1 MKKRLSGILFYFLLI
16 SFVAAAAGCGGTG
29 TESPASA
36 VFEPDPA
43 AWVDP
48 MIGTGAHG
56 HTFPGAAVPFGMIQ
70 VSPTNGDAGWDW
82 CSGYHYSSD
91 RIIGFS
97 HTHLSGTGIGDLNDI
112 LVLPAVEPLV
122 HVTSNEE
129 VVNTGSHFSHSE
141 ETAEAGY
148 YRVRLADYDVTA
160 EMTATTRAGM
170 HQYTFPAGK
179 EQLVIINLDTA
190 VNWDATIDS
199 RITSRSDS
207 LLTGYRYSEG
217 WAPNQKIFFA
227 MEFSRPW
234 NNLSASE
241 RKIEKSNGRG
251 LISTLKFTPADEP
264 LLAKIA
270 ISSVDEDGAVN
281 NLRQEIPGWDFDS
294 VRNSARDRWNEELG
308 RIQVASPA
316 EDLKT
321 VFYTA
326 LYHSF
331 LAPIEFSDSDGRY
344 RTEDDKIVKADGYNN
359 YSLFSLWDTF
369 RSAHPLYTIVQP
381 DRVTDM
387 VKSML
392 ATYREQGLPPKWQL
406 WRNENYCM
414 IGYHSVPVMA
424 DAIMKGLLDEADWEE
439 AYEAM
444 TAAAGQDRDGISYAA
459 DLKTI
464 PADKVNQSVSKA
476 LEYAYDDWCIAQ
488 VARVLGKED
497 DYSYYMERSELYR
510 NYYDA
515 EAGFMRGVNSDGSF
529 TVPFN
534 PNHSDHS
541 KSDYVE
547 GNAWQWTWFVPHSPA
562 GLMELMGGREKFVEK
577 LDQLFITESELEG
590 ENVSSDISG
599 LIGQYAHGNEPVHH
613 VAYFYNYAGMKH
625 KTAEK
630 VHKILTTLYLTGPEG
645 LSGNEDCGQMSAW
658 YVLSAMGFHPVNPA
672 DGEYAIGRPMF
683 DQVSIPVQ
691 NGRAVFRII
700 ARNNSPENKYIRK
713 MTLNGQELS
722 RPFLK
727 HADIVGGGLLELEM
741 GADEGI

>member
-1 MKKRLSGILFYFLLI
+1 MKNNLFRILFSILLI
-16 SFVAAAAGCGGTG
+16 SIAAAASGCGAA
-29 TESPASA
+29 EKNDSA
-36 VFEPDPA
+36 PVVFEPDPA

-122 HVTSNEE
+122 KVTSNEE
-129 VVNTGSHFSHSE
+129 VINTGSHFSHAE
-141 ETAEAGY
+141 EKAEAGY

-160 EMTATTRAGM
+160 EMTAATRSGM
-170 HQYTFPAGK
+170 HRFTFPAGK

-190 VNWDATIDS
+190 VNWDATVDT

-207 LLTGYRYSEG
+207 LLTGYRYSTG

-234 NNLSASE
+234 NKLSAAE
-241 RKIEKSNGRG
+241 RKIKKSNGRG
-251 LISTLKFTPADEP
+251 LISTLRFTASDEP
-264 LLAKIA
+264 LLVKIA
-270 ISSVDEDGAVN
+270 ISSVNEDGAVN

-294 VRNSARDRWNEELG
+294 VRNMARDRWNKELG
-308 RIQVASPA
+308 RIQVTSLDK
-316 EDLKT
+316 DLKT

-344 RTEDDKIVKADGYNN
+344 RTEDNKIVKAEGFNN

-381 DRVTDM
+381 ERVTDM

-439 AYEAM
+439 AYQAM
-444 TAAAGQDRDGISYAA
+444 TAAASQKRDGINYAA
-459 DLKTI
+459 ELKTI

-488 VARVLGKED
+488 VAMVLGKED
-497 DYSYYMERSELYR
+497 DYKHYMERSELYR
-510 NYYDA
+510 NYYDK
-515 EAGFMRGVNSDGSF
+515 ETGFMRGVNSDGSF

-534 PNHSDHS
+534 PNHSDHT

-547 GNAWQWTWFVPHSPA
+547 GNAWQWTWFVPHAPE
-562 GLMELMGGREKFVEK
+562 GLMNLMGGKEKFTAR
-577 LDQLFITESELEG
+577 LDQLFTAESDLEG

-613 VAYFYNYAGMKH
+613 AAYFYNYAGQQD

-630 VHKILTTLYLTGPEG
+630 VDEILNNLYLTGPEG

-683 DQVSIPVQ
+683 DQVAIPVQ
-691 NGRAVFRII
+691 DGKAIFRII
-700 ARNNSPENKYIRK
+700 VSNNSPENKYIRK
-713 MTLNGQELS
+713 MTLNGVELD
-722 RPFLK
+722 RPFIK
-727 HADIVGGGLLELEM
+727 HSDIVGGGLLELDM
-741 GADEGI
+741 DSTP

>member
-1 MKKRLSGILFYFLLI
+1 MKKNLSETLFPILIIIL
-16 SFVAAAAGCGGTG
+16 AALAAGCGGPG
-29 TESPASA
+29 ADSSASL

-70 VSPTNGDAGWDW
+70 LSPTNGDEGWDW
-82 CSGYHYSSD
+82 CSGYHYSSEY
-91 RIIGFS
+91 IIGFS

-112 LVLPAVEPLV
+112 LLLPAVEPLV
-122 HVTSNEE
+122 EVTSNEG
-129 VVNTGSHFSHSE
+129 VINTGSLFSHSE
-141 ETAEAGY
+141 ETAEPGY

-160 EMTATTRAGM
+160 EMTAAARAGM
-170 HQYTFPAGK
+170 HRYTFPSGK

-190 VNWDATIDS
+190 LNWDETTDS

-207 LLTGYRYSEG
+207 LLTGYRYSKG
-217 WAPNQKIFFA
+217 WAPNQKVYFA
-227 MEFSRPW
+227 LEFSRPW
-234 NNLSASE
+234 FSLETAENRIGESG
-241 RKIEKSNGRG
+241 GRG
-251 LISTLKFTPADEP
+251 LISTIKFSPVDEP
-264 LLAKIA
+264 LLARIA

-281 NLRQEIPGWDFDS
+281 NLRKEIPEWNFDA
-294 VRNSARDRWNEELG
+294 VRTAATANWNQELG
-308 RIQVASPA
+308 RIQVSTPD
-316 EDLKT
+316 ENLKT

-331 LAPIEFSDSDGRY
+331 LAPVEFSDSDGRY
-344 RTEDDKIVKADGYNN
+344 RTEGDEIVKAEGFNN

-381 DRVTDM
+381 GRVTDM

-392 ATYREQGLPPKWQL
+392 ATCREQGLPPKWQL

-414 IGYHSVPVMA
+414 IGYHSVPVIT
-424 DAIMKGLLDEADWEE
+424 DAIMKGLLEEADWEE
-439 AYEAM
+439 AYLAM
-444 TAAAGQDRDGISYAA
+444 TAAANQEQDGINFAA
-459 DLKTI
+459 ELKTI

-488 VARVLGKED
+488 VAKVLGKED
-497 DYSYYMERSELYR
+497 DYKHYMERSELYR
-510 NYYDA
+510 NYYDK
-515 EAGFMRGVNSDGSF
+515 ETGFMRGVNSDGSF

-534 PNHSDHS
+534 PNHSDHT

-547 GNAWQWTWFVPHSPA
+547 GNAWQWTWFVPHAPE
-562 GLMELMGGREKFVEK
+562 GLMDLMGGKENFTAR
-577 LDQLFITESELEG
+577 LDQLFTAESDLEG

-613 VAYFYNYAGMKH
+613 AAYFYNYAGQQD

-630 VHKILTTLYLTGPEG
+630 VDKILTTLYLTGPEG

-683 DQVSIPVQ
+683 DQVAIPVQ
-691 NGRAVFRII
+691 DGKKYFRISVS
-700 ARNNSPENKYIRK
+700 NNSPENKYVRK
-713 MTLNGQELS
+713 MRLNGEPLD

-727 HADIVGGGLLELEM
+727 HSDIVSGGLLELEM
-741 GADEGI
+741 GAGN